1 LGLLSQGLLITLLIA
16 TTSQRPAGVPLLR
29 GLRGLAVFG
38 LAGTPGLGGFWAE
51 LMPVM
56 GVLPVERI
64 IGGLTA
70 AAAAMLGY
78 ALLRLFFAAREE
90 EEDGSPLTP
99 EGARALVAL
108 VPVAL
113 LALALGI
120 FPGPFL
126 ALVQGGVSDTNQLVN
141 PPGPDEIALAN

>member
-1 LGLLSQGLLITLLIA
+1 
-16 TTSQRPAGVPLLR
+16 
-29 GLRGLAVFG
+29 
-38 LAGTPGLGGFWAE
+38 
-51 LMPVM
+51 
-56 GVLPVERI
+56 
-64 IGGLTA
+64 
-70 AAAAMLGY
+70 MLGY